1 MPPEKRVPLIDKTGC
16 RLELGECFQDHTAEL
31 KEMYDGFGQLAIA
44 QGLPPIGKENRHR
57 WVEGLLACGENF
69 VVWDGDKIAG
79 HSSLIADL
87 EKRDSEFIIFV
98 AEAYRHRGL
107 GNGLTRAA
115 LDRARELDLKE
126 VWLTVESFNFRA
138 IKLYRKVG
146 FEFADKGGQE
156 RSMVL
161 RL

>member
-1 MPPEKRVPLIDKTGC
+1 MSAETRVPLLDKTGC
-16 RLELGECFQDHTAEL
+16 ELELGQCSQEYEAEL
-31 KEMYDGFGQLAIA
+31 KEMYDGFGQLALA
-44 QGLPPIGKENRHR
+44 QGLPPIGRENRHR
-57 WVEGLLACGENF
+57 WVQSLLECAENF
-69 VVWDGDKIAG
+69 VVWDGLKIVG
-79 HSSLIADL
+79 HSALIVDL
-87 EKRDSEFIIFV
+87 AKKDAEFIIFV
-98 AEAYRHRGL
+98 ADNYRHRGL
-107 GNGLTRAA
+107 GSGLTRAA
-115 LDRARELDLKE
+115 IDRARELGVTD

>member
-1 MPPEKRVPLIDKTGC
+1 MSPETRIPLLDKTGC
-16 RLELGECFQDHTAEL
+16 VLELGECGHEHEAEL
-31 KEMYDGFGQLAIA
+31 KEMYDGFGQLALA

-57 WVEGLLACGENF
+57 WVQALLECADNF
-69 VVWDGDKIAG
+69 VVWDGPKIVG
-79 HSSLIADL
+79 HVALIVDHAR
-87 EKRDSEFIIFV
+87 RDGEYIIFV
-98 AEAYRHRGL
+98 ADNYRQRGL
-107 GNGLTRAA
+107 GSGLTRAA
-115 LDRARELDLKE
+115 IERARELELTA

-138 IKLYRKVG
+138 IKLYRKAG

>member
-1 MPPEKRVPLIDKTGC
+1 MPPEKRVPIIDKTGC
-16 RLELGECFQDHTAEL
+16 RLELGECSKDYTAEL
-31 KEMYDGFGQLAIA
+31 KEMYDGFGQLALA

-57 WVEGLLACGENF
+57 WVERLLECAENF
-69 VVWDGDKIAG
+69 VVWDEGKIVG
-79 HSSLIADL
+79 HSALIADL
-87 EKRDSEFIIFV
+87 SLRDGEYIIFV

-107 GNGLTRAA
+107 GNGLTHAA
-115 LDRARELDLKE
+115 LDRARELKLTA

-138 IKLYRKVG
+138 IKLYRKTG

-161 RL
+161 RM